1 MKNNQR
7 RMNSSDQPEWGVFM
21 GGVNGLL
28 MLSKGIHLKNR
39 PTKASFDM
47 AGQGY
52 NTAQAHSRDGICIS
66 NSLAT
71 TTNLNLSYLN

>member
-7 RMNSSDQPEWGVFM
+7 GMNSSDQPEWGVFM

-52 NTAQAHSRDGICIS
+52 NTAHSRDGICIL